1 MTEAVLELIQPTRQP
16 SQQRPRVP
24 VEHRA
29 AAYSHS
35 VNRTMSSI
43 SITHGFPRESYD
55 LTKSYLV
62 SRVRNALST
71 EGGDAPGWQGAK
83 SENIGNI

>member
-1 MTEAVLELIQPTRQP
+1 MFLDAAKALANEV
-16 SQQRPRVP
+16 RP
-24 VEHRA
+24 A
-29 AAYSHS
+29 
-35 VNRTMSSI
+35 
-43 SITHGFPRESYD
+43 D
-55 LTKSYLV
+55 LV

>member
-1 MTEAVLELIQPTRQP
+1 MAEEA
-16 SQQRPRVP
+16 
-24 VEHRA
+24 
-29 AAYSHS
+29 
-35 VNRTMSSI
+35 
-43 SITHGFPRESYD
+43 
-55 LTKSYLV
+55 LV